1 MKSAKRLK
9 IGFVLDDSLDV
20 PDGVQQY
27 VVTVG
32 SWLKAQGHDVHYVV
46 GQTARADIP
55 NVHSMSKNIKV
66 RFNKNRMTMPLPT
79 STKAIAQLLRQEQFD
94 ILHIQ
99 MPYSPFLAGRI
110 IKAAPHNTAIVGTFH
125 IAPHSKLVS
134 FANKLLKAA
143 TRSSLSRFDA
153 VFSVSPIAQ
162 LFARQTFGIESTV
175 IPNTVNLAPYK
186 KAKPL
191 PGYGHELT
199 IMFLG
204 RLVDRK
210 GCGYLLK
217 AINEI
222 ERHQL
227 TLLPFK
233 VVICGK
239 GPLEDLL
246 KYYVLQHELEDT
258 VEFVGFID
266 EKDKPSYLASADI
279 AVFPST
285 GGESFGIVLLE
296 AMAAGHA
303 TVLAGD
309 NPGYSSVMQP
319 FPQSLFD
326 PKNTTDF
333 AQKLANMMNDSGQRK
348 ALHDSQQ
355 KEVARY
361 DVDTVGA
368 QIVAEYNMALH
379 KRLG

>member
-27 VVTVG
+27 VLTVG
-32 SWLKAQGHDVHYVV
+32 AWMKGQGHDVHYLV
-46 GQTARADIP
+46 GQTDRNDIP

-79 STKAIAQLLRQEQFD
+79 SVKAIAAVLQREQFD
-94 ILHIQ
+94 ILHVQ
-99 MPYSPFLAGRI
+99 MPYSPFMAGRL
-110 IKAAPHNTAIVGTFH
+110 IKAAPPQTAVVGTFH
-125 IAPHSKLVS
+125 IAPHSKTVS
-134 FANKLLKAA
+134 WANKLLKVV
-143 TRSSLSRFDA
+143 TKGSLSRFDA

-162 LFARQTFGIESTV
+162 LFARQTFGIESVV
-175 IPNTVNLAPYK
+175 IPNTVDLAPYK

-191 PGYGHELT
+191 PAYGHELT

-210 GCGYLLK
+210 GCAYLLK
-217 AINEI
+217 AIDEI

-246 KYYVLQHELEDT
+246 KYYVMQHELEDV

-319 FPQSLFD
+319 FPESLFD
-326 PKNTTDF
+326 PKHTTDF
-333 AQKLANMMNDSGQRK
+333 AQKLADMLNDSGQRM
-348 ALHDSQQ
+348 ALHDAQQ
-355 KEVARY
+355 REVLRY
-361 DVDTVGA
+361 DVETVGR
-368 QIVAEYNMALH
+368 QIVAEYITALH
-379 KRLG
+379 KRLS